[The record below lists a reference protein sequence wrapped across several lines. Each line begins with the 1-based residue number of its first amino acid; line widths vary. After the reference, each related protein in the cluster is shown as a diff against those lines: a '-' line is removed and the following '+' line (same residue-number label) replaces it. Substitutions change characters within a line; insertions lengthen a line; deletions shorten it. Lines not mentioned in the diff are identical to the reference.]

1 MLVPIVVVVAA
12 LGLVGTAYAQTE
24 TANGAPATAPAVA
37 RRYVVTLLNSFDP
50 IPDRLLPS
58 DLNGLKVYRTQNVVF
73 GKTIYF
79 VRVGFFATS
88 AEANAAKGR
97 LSERFPGAFVTEIT
111 EDEYAGVAGTN
122 TRPTPPAARGAAA
135 AASEPVATVELFAIT
150 LLSSAK
156 VDPAPAGPLPKALA
170 KNTLYLGDTV
180 LNGKSLRTLNLGFFT
195 SRAEADR
202 ARALLLPA
210 YPQAKVR
217 ATSASERDVA
227 AENRIEIP
235 NGSPP
240 TLVRPTRPLAA
251 PAIAAAGTPA
261 IEAQATRLLDLARDA
276 LTRSDNATAVQALQE
291 LLRLPPNRQ
300 SQDAQELI
308 GLAYE
313 RLKSTSAA
321 KREYRLY
328 LKLYPAGPG
337 AERVRQRLAALDE
350 PTAAPTLKAAR
361 KKDINVTTAYGSF
374 SQYYY
379 RGDSRLDTTTVG
391 PTITTDTLT
400 NVDQSALISS
410 LDLTGRMRS
419 GDWDNRI
426 VVRDNY
432 TINFLENAENF
443 NRLYSAYGEVRN
455 KTYDYGMRIG
465 RQPGNTGG
473 VLGRFDGI
481 TASYGFLP
489 KWRLNL
495 VAGEPVEFNPIN
507 SDKLLWGANVDFGT
521 FAEHWNGNFYYIY
534 QDIDDITDRQAIG
547 TELRYFDPTLSVMLL
562 TDYDLAYGEL
572 NIAMLQGT
580 WQVGTA
586 TTVNFLGDHR
596 RAPVLQTS
604 NALINEVDTSIKSQL
619 QTLSENELR
628 AQALARTPLTDLFMV
643 GINHNF
649 NSTWQVGGDV
659 KLYNTSGT
667 PANGTQPE
675 QTGSGNVNVY
685 TAQGIATSL
694 FSRSDISVLSLSY
707 LDSRDSEASSASLSN
722 RSVLRERW
730 TLDLSLRYLNQQFAT
745 GVDVERLTPM
755 LRVGYRWGEHMTLEA
770 EAGVENTTTTTATE
784 TTDNNLRFWM
794 LGYRWDF

>member
-1 MLVPIVVVVAA
+1 M
-12 LGLVGTAYAQTE
+12 
-24 TANGAPATAPAVA
+24 
-37 RRYVVTLLNSFDP
+37 
-50 IPDRLLPS
+50 
-58 DLNGLKVYRTQNVVF
+58 
-73 GKTIYF
+73 
-79 VRVGFFATS
+79 
-88 AEANAAKGR
+88 
-97 LSERFPGAFVTEIT
+97 
-111 EDEYAGVAGTN
+111 
-122 TRPTPPAARGAAA
+122 
-135 AASEPVATVELFAIT
+135 
-150 LLSSAK
+150 
-156 VDPAPAGPLPKALA
+156 
-170 KNTLYLGDTV
+170 
-180 LNGKSLRTLNLGFFT
+180 
-195 SRAEADR
+195 
-202 ARALLLPA
+202 
-210 YPQAKVR
+210 
-217 ATSASERDVA
+217 ASERDVA
-227 AENRIEIP
+227 ADNRIETP
-235 NGSPP
+235 NGSLP

-276 LTRSDNATAVQALQE
+276 LTRGDNATAVQALQE

-328 LKLYPAGPG
+328 LKLYPEGPG
-337 AERVRQRLAALDE
+337 AERVRQRLAALD
-350 PTAAPTLKAAR
+350 APAPARTLKAAK
-361 KKDINVTTAYGSF
+361 KKDIDVTTAYGSF

-379 RGDSRLDTTTVG
+379 RGDSRLDTTTTVG

-400 NVDQSALISS
+400 NVDQSALITS

-432 TINFLENAENF
+432 TVNFLENTENF

-507 SDKLLWGANVDFGT
+507 SDKLFWGANLDFGT
-521 FAEHWNGNFYYIY
+521 FAEHWNGNLYYVY
-534 QDIDDITDRQAIG
+534 QTVDEITDRQAVG
-547 TELRYFDPTLSVMLL
+547 TELRYFDPSLSVMLL

-580 WQVGTA
+580 WQAGTG

-619 QTLSENELR
+619 QTLSEDELR
-628 AQALARTPLTDLFMV
+628 AQALTRTPLTDLIMV
-643 GINHNF
+643 GVNHNF
-649 NSTWQVGGDV
+649 NSTWQLGGDV

-675 QTGSGNVNVY
+675 TIGSGNVYVY
-685 TAQGIATSL
+685 TVQGIATSL

-707 LDSRDSEASSASLSN
+707 LDSRDSQSQSASLSN

-730 TLDLSLRYLNQQFAT
+730 TLDLSLRYLTQQFTT

-770 EAGVENTTTTTATE
+770 EAGVENTTTTAAAE